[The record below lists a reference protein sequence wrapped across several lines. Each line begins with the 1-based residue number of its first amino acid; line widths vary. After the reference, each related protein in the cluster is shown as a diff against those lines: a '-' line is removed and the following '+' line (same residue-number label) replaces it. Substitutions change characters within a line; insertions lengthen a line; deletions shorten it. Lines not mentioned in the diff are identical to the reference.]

1 VNRPFQRSYWPSHGR
16 THGRNLFCLN
26 RLRVG
31 NDRED
36 LGRDGDCE
44 NMFIIQ
50 TKFGLEERQDLPDKS
65 LIMLHNIVI
74 HRGGGFG

>member
-1 VNRPFQRSYWPSHGR
+1 
-16 THGRNLFCLN
+16 
-26 RLRVG
+26 
-31 NDRED
+31 
-36 LGRDGDCE
+36 
-44 NMFIIQ
+44 MFIIQ